1 MGMIT
6 AETVQALLFDE
17 GDDERIDDRVGAV
30 MLTPLGTITVVK
42 VGYECDHYPC
52 YEEHEVNFI
61 VEIAGRHFQRKGTY
75 SSQGGRQYAGP
86 LREVKPVEKVVQDWE
101 PVPAIEWTPENMS
114 KHLREWMAAQ
124 DGSKYSD
131 YDWVRLFYAAGG
143 GSTDPV
149 ALEVPGFPWLIRGVE
164 SWTPGDPD
172 YSGPVFLIFEINGQH
187 YSIAGR
193 NVSHC
198 GWEFENYQNLVPTRK
213 KTVTT
218 EVWV

>member
-1 MGMIT
+1 MIT
-6 AETVQALLFDE
+6 AETVQALLFDQE
-17 GDDERIDDRVGAV
+17 DDERIDDRPGAT
-30 MLTPLGTITVVK
+30 MDTPLGTITVVK
-42 VGYECDHYPC
+42 AGYECDHYPC

-61 VEIAGRHFQRKGTY
+61 VEVAGRYFQRKGTY
-75 SSQGGRQYAGP
+75 NSTDGKRHVGP
-86 LREVKPVEKVVQDWE
+86 LREVKPIERVVQDWE
-101 PVPAIEWTPENMS
+101 PVPGIDWTLENMS

-124 DGSKYSD
+124 PGRN
-131 YDWVRLFYAAGG
+131 YDWVSLFYASGG
-143 GSTDPV
+143 ESTDPV
-149 ALEVPGFPWLIRGVE
+149 PLEVPGFPWLIRGVE
-164 SWTPGDPD
+164 SWTPGDPE

-198 GWEFENYQNLVPTRK
+198 GWEFENYQNLVPTQK